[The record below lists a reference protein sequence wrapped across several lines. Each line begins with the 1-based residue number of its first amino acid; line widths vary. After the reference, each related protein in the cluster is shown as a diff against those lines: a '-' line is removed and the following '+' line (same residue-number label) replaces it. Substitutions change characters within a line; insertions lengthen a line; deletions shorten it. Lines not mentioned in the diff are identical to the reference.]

1 MSLGMVLL
9 SESAHSPDFS
19 EVMRCWSSNLG
30 FTPCALVKSW
40 RFWMTSSKS
49 FFAPVSLVEKPVLQT
64 LLLFYLNQILLFA
77 YRIAL
82 SQIIQ
87 PHLLLQTTNACS
99 PMLLLLVIF
108 TLLPERIA
116 LYRLIWIFM

>member
-1 MSLGMVLL
+1 
-9 SESAHSPDFS
+9 
-19 EVMRCWSSNLG
+19 
-30 FTPCALVKSW
+30 
-40 RFWMTSSKS
+40 MTSSKS